1 MTTTAS
7 TSSRPAVP
15 SFTPGLATSLQALEA
30 YPAVSLLM
38 STTPAPKML
47 AADVARLAGLAR
59 EAERRLAS
67 GTVPDALSLVLAS
80 LADLVAQAGRGP
92 TTAAVGVFVSA
103 ALSTVVRLPV
113 PVSDRVVIDPTFAT
127 RDLVLA
133 LHRTPRRVVLALS
146 PHEAAGRPHQGRPHP
161 SALTAPV

>member
-1 MTTTAS
+1 MTTTAA

-15 SFTPGLATSLQALEA
+15 SFTPGLVTSLQAVEA

-47 AADVARLAGLAR
+47 AADVARLAG
-59 EAERRLAS
+59 
-67 GTVPDALSLVLAS
+67 
-80 LADLVAQAGRGP
+80 
-92 TTAAVGVFVSA
+92 VGVFVSA
-103 ALSTVVRLPV
+103 AFCTVVRLPV

-133 LHRTPRRVVLALS
+133 LHRTPRHVVLALS
-146 PHEAAGRPHQGRPHP
+146 PHEAPGRPQQGRPHP

>member
-59 EAERRLAS
+59 EAERRLES
-67 GTVPDALSLVLAS
+67 DTVPDTLSLVLAS
-80 LADLVAQAGRGP
+80 LADLVAQAGR
-92 TTAAVGVFVSA
+92 
-103 ALSTVVRLPV
+103 
-113 PVSDRVVIDPTFAT
+113 DE
-127 RDLVLA
+127 
-133 LHRTPRRVVLALS
+133 H
-146 PHEAAGRPHQGRPHP
+146 PHSRGG
-161 SALTAPV
+161 